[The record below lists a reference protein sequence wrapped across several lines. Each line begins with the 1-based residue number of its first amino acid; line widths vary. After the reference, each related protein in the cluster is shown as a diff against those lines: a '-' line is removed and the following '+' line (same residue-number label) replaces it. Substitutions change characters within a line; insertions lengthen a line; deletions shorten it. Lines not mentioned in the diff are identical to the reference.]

1 MASYCTHCG
10 GGLSPEDRFCK
21 SCGLPVADRENL
33 AAREPTPAS
42 DVEPD
47 TGLSPASTEG
57 MKAMGWVMSRVV
69 LLLVLTVFLGAV
81 TALLRTGT
89 GYFPGIQGLVTG
101 ALLAWLAG
109 RIGRKDPPGWWSP
122 GQRFWLWLNL
132 TLTFGFTVLL
142 TLSVLLA
149 PPLAAPFDWLSDVL
163 DGYREEYFFGGSL
176 LRSYE
181 GPMSGGWWLAFQV
194 LDAIFFFGLGIVV
207 LGSAFTPD
215 QESGEEEEEDEEDEE
230 KSEPISMPAG
240 PSTARWAFLIQWLLL
255 LGGVMVLGLSD
266 RKVDAPFDREEM
278 DLMQARAGIYRFTD
292 GQGLLAPSGE
302 GGVFRLQPGMAGEC
316 WLLSEPEGAYRVAL
330 RGSGL
335 VYEGLVYRG
344 DSAIPVRAR
353 FAQDG
358 RSVQLAGTVYR
369 QGMYRTDVLLEARR
383 E

>member
-1 MASYCTHCG
+1 MTSFCTQCG
-10 GGLSPEDRFCK
+10 GGLSPGDRFCK
-21 SCGLPVADRENL
+21 SCGSPVDHQEPVS
-33 AAREPTPAS
+33 ARETASVPDVGPEAGQDPA
-42 DVEPD
+42 
-47 TGLSPASTEG
+47 ATEG
-57 MKAMGWVMSRVV
+57 MTAMVWVMSRVV
-69 LLLVLTVFLGAV
+69 LLLVLTAFLGAV

-109 RIGRKDPPGWWSP
+109 RIGRRDPPGWWTP

-176 LRSYE
+176 LRRYE
-181 GPMSGGWWLAFQV
+181 GLMSGGWWLAFQV

-215 QESGEEEEEDEEDEE
+215 QEEGGDQEEDEEEEEDTA
-230 KSEPISMPAG
+230 PMPMPAG
-240 PSTARWAFLIQWLLL
+240 PSTARWAFLIQWLLIIAGL
-255 LGGVMVLGLSD
+255 AALGLAD
-266 RKVDAPFDREEM
+266 GKVDAPFDTEEM
-278 DLMQARAGIYRFTD
+278 SLMQARAGTYRFTD
-292 GQGLLAPSGE
+292 GQGLLAPGGK

-316 WLLSEPEGAYRVAL
+316 WLLSEPEGEYRVAL

-344 DSAIPVRAR
+344 SSAIPVRAR
-353 FAQDG
+353 FGEDG

-369 QGMYRTDVLLEARR
+369 QGMYRSDVLMEARR